1 MLNENEILVSYK
13 DPDKPDKILTG
24 MDMIGFVAEFM
35 QAQKQHELE
44 SKSIATAVETIESI
58 RSKIRTKSA
67 RTAAT
72 GTMESVRSAW
82 TAKTDYTPLGSQ
94 TPLESQT
101 VIDTKTTP
109 SPGGFIESSE
119 YMQV

>member
-1 MLNENEILVSYK
+1 MLNANEILVSYK

-24 MDMIGFVAEFM
+24 MEMIGFVAEFM

-44 SKSIATAVETIESI
+44 SKTIATAVDAIESM
-58 RSKIRTKSA
+58 RTKSA
-67 RTAAT
+67 RTASTAT
-72 GTMESVRSAW
+72 ENMESVRTAW

-101 VIDTKTTP
+101 DIDTKTTP